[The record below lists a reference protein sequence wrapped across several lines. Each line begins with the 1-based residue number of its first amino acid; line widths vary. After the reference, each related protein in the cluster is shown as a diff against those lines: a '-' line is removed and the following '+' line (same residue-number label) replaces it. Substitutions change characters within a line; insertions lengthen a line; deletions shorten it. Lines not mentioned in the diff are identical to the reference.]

1 MLFHIDILRRFSLG
15 AARNQF
21 RSRMEGPLL
30 WRGSLVWPALCQTNS
45 FHGSPLEANPLTKSF
60 ASKASDWDLGSVT
73 PSPPCAIGSASVSH
87 LTLAQVGASLPPQI
101 KFLMSPLTW
110 LLILG
115 SGFQQAARY
124 HIEARRTWLA
134 TIILLANERALL
146 LQMMSLLLRASVI
159 ESKFASRGKWKPTW
173 IPRYLVPFPFGIHFR
188 PTSSPHTQ
196 GFSL

>member
-1 MLFHIDILRRFSLG
+1 MERESRLADFVPD
-15 AARNQF
+15 QF
-21 RSRMEGPLL
+21 LPWFPPG
-30 WRGSLVWPALCQTNS
+30 
-45 FHGSPLEANPLTKSF
+45 ANPLTKSF

-87 LTLAQVGASLPPQI
+87 LTLARVGASLPPQI

-115 SGFQQAARY
+115 SGFQQATRY
-124 HIEARRTWLA
+124 HIEARRTWFA
-134 TIILLANERALL
+134 TRILPANERALL
-146 LQMMSLLLRASVI
+146 LQMMSLLLRASII
-159 ESKFASRGKWKPTW
+159 ESKFASGGKWKPTW
-173 IPRYLVPFPFGIHFR
+173 IPRYFVPFPFGIHFR